1 MKNIP
6 PEDRPALG
14 QLVNDARAQ
23 IEKQLEEKQTSLAKK
38 ALDDYE
44 KQPLSELELKQ
55 EQKEDD

>member
-1 MKNIP
+1 MAIRVTGTNLRVGGSAMTF
-6 PEDRPALG
+6 EELDAL
-14 QLVNDARAQ
+14 VSEA
-23 IEKQLEEKQTSLAKK
+23 AKK